1 MAVITPDAQA
11 VSPHQ
16 LDVAKTLLQVGCFLV
31 IFLAARAIS
40 ELTVRL
46 QLPTILGEL
55 VAGVLIG
62 ASGLHLIVPP
72 DVQAQLSEGAARLV
86 GDLADIGPD
95 AVREVYASTF
105 PNLEAISEIGLFSLL
120 FLTGLESELDE
131 LVAVGGQATTVAV
144 TGVVLPFA
152 LGTAGLYFLF
162 HVSLI
167 PAVFAG
173 AAMTATSIGI
183 TASVFGEL
191 RWLKRREGQIVIGAA
206 VLDDILGIVILAV
219 VVAMVGGGAIS
230 AGPLLTLCGAA
241 VAFVAV
247 ALVLSRT
254 AAPVFD
260 WVVDRLKAPGDVAV
274 ASFLVLTLCCFAAQ
288 AIGLEAALGAFA
300 AGLILS
306 ASKHT
311 AEIDKAVKPLVA
323 LFATVFFV
331 LIGTGM
337 DLAVLNPFNP
347 ANREGLIVAAFLLT
361 VAIAGKVAA
370 GWSYLSQEP
379 TNRLVVGLGMMPRG
393 EVGLIFLGLGSQANI
408 LTPALEA
415 AILLMVIGTT
425 FLAPILLRLV
435 IGGGSASAEAAD

>member
-1 MAVITPDAQA
+1 MLPPPLLLEI
-11 VSPHQ
+11 SPHQ
-16 LDVAKTLLQVGCFLV
+16 IEVAETLIQVGRFVV
-31 IFLAARAIS
+31 IFLVARAIA
-40 ELTVRL
+40 ELLMRL

-62 ASGLHLIVPP
+62 VSGLRLIVPP
-72 DVQAQLSEGAARLV
+72 ATRAQLSDGVTALV
-86 GDLADIGPD
+86 GSLAEISPD
-95 AVREVYASTF
+95 AVRAVYDETF
-105 PNLEAISEIGLFSLL
+105 PSLQSVSQLGLFALL

-131 LVAVGGQATTVAV
+131 LVAVGVQASTVAV
-144 TGVVLPFA
+144 AGVVLPFA
-152 LGTAGLYFLF
+152 LGTAGLYYGFD
-162 HVSLI
+162 VPLI

-183 TASVFGEL
+183 TASVFGDL

-219 VVAMVGGGAIS
+219 VVAIVGGGS
-230 AGPLLTLCGAA
+230 FSLGPLLKLGVAA

-247 ALVLSRT
+247 ALVLSRK
-254 AAPVFD
+254 AAPGFD
-260 WVVDRLKAPGDVAV
+260 WVVDRLQAPGDVAV
-274 ASFLVLTLCCFAAQ
+274 ASFLVLTVCCFAAQ

-311 AEIDKAVKPLVA
+311 HDIDAAVKPLVA

-337 DLAVLNPFNP
+337 DLSVLNPFEP
-347 ANREGLIVAAFLLT
+347 ANRQGLLVAAFLLV

-393 EVGLIFLGLGSQANI
+393 EVGLIFLGLGSQAGI

-415 AILLMVIGTT
+415 GILLMVIGTT

-435 IGGGSASAEAAD
+435 IPTEPTEAAQ

>member
-1 MAVITPDAQA
+1 MIVPPPLLLEIG
-11 VSPHQ
+11 SHQ
-16 LDVAKTLLQVGCFLV
+16 LEVTETLIQVGRFLV
-31 IFLAARAIS
+31 IFVAARAIA
-40 ELTVRL
+40 ELLVRL

-72 DVQAQLSEGAARLV
+72 QAQAQLGDAAAGLLAS
-86 GDLADIGPD
+86 LADVTPET
-95 AVREVYASTF
+95 VRTVYDETF
-105 PNLEAISEIGLFSLL
+105 PSLQTVSQLGLFALL

-131 LVAVGGQATTVAV
+131 LVAVGVQAGTVAV
-144 TGVVLPFA
+144 AGVVLPFA
-152 LGTAGLYFLF
+152 LGTAGLVYLF
-162 HVSLI
+162 HVPLI

-191 RWLKRREGQIVIGAA
+191 RWLKRKEGQIVIGAA

-219 VVAMVGGGAIS
+219 VVAVVGGGSFSLA
-230 AGPLLTLCGAA
+230 PLVKLCLAA

-247 ALVLSRT
+247 ALVLSRK
-254 AAPVFD
+254 AAPAFD

-274 ASFLVLTLCCFAAQ
+274 ASFVVLTLCCFAAQ

-311 AEIDKAVKPLVA
+311 HDIDAAVKPLVA

-337 DLAVLNPFNP
+337 DLSVLNPFDP
-347 ANREGLIVAAFLLT
+347 ANREGLLVAAFLLA

-370 GWSYLSQEP
+370 GWSYFSKEP

-393 EVGLIFLGLGSQANI
+393 EVGLIFLGLGTQAQI
-408 LTPALEA
+408 LSPALEA

-425 FLAPILLRLV
+425 FLAPVLLRLV
-435 IGGGSASAEAAD
+435 IPEEGGEQSAA